1 MSGSLKRVHVFSCWS
16 LRCPFRFFLL
26 GAATDLQLM
35 PGLSVSAL
43 AAFVPMAAAL
53 VLVQLNKTS
62 AGMLALLKR
71 SFDFK
76 RIKSK
81 RWLVP
86 ILLLMPAISLMVYG
100 VMRWTSMPMPLA
112 QFQLFPALLM
122 FAAFFMG
129 ALGEELGWSGYALE
143 PMQERWGALV
153 ASLLLGLAFGKTC
166 RRACIHQL

>member
-1 MSGSLKRVHVFSCWS
+1 
-16 LRCPFRFFLL
+16 
-26 GAATDLQLM
+26 
-35 PGLSVSAL
+35 
-43 AAFVPMAAAL
+43 
-53 VLVQLNKTS
+53 
-62 AGMLALLKR
+62 MLALLKR

-166 RRACIHQL
+166 RRAWIHQL